1 MLLSTRKLLHF
12 NIKGKEERI
21 LPVLLCFQEED
32 LPYMNSNV
40 KQVLTEVKSIILDNL
55 SEIEK
60 KGHFD
65 GSSKSGLVLGYTLL
79 PASDFISTAYCCSM
93 RNESS
98 SYQLLQYNNNN
109 GSVSGPPVAKFSL
122 TLWVCPAEKS
132 YQLHS
137 LVSD

>member
-40 KQVLTEVKSIILDNL
+40 KQVLAEIKSIILNNL
-55 SEIEK
+55 TEIEK

-65 GSSKSGLVLGYTLL
+65 CSKSGLGLGYTLL
-79 PASDFISTAYCCSM
+79 PAGDFISTAYCCSM

-109 GSVSGPPVAKFSL
+109 GSISGPPVAKFSL
-122 TLWVCPAEKS
+122 TL
-132 YQLHS
+132 
-137 LVSD
+137 

>member
-12 NIKGKEERI
+12 NIKGTEERI
-21 LPVLLCFQEED
+21 LPVLLCLQEED
-32 LPYMNSNV
+32 LSYMNSNV
-40 KQVLTEVKSIILDNL
+40 KQVLTEIKSIILNNL

-60 KGHFD
+60 KGHLD
-65 GSSKSGLVLGYTLL
+65 CSKTGLGLGYTLL
-79 PASDFISTAYCCSM
+79 PAGDFISTAYCCSM

-98 SYQLLQYNNNN
+98 SYQLLQYN

-122 TLWVCPAEKS
+122 TLWICPAEKS

>member
-21 LPVLLCFQEED
+21 LPVLLCLQEED
-32 LPYMNSNV
+32 LPYMNGNV
-40 KQVLTEVKSIILDNL
+40 KQVLTEIKSIILDNL

-60 KGHFD
+60 KVQVD
-65 GSSKSGLVLGYTLL
+65 NSSKSGLGPGYTLL
-79 PASDFISTAYCCSM
+79 PAGDFISAAYCCSM

-98 SYQLLQYNNNN
+98 SYQLLQYNN

-122 TLWVCPAEKS
+122 TLWICPSEKS
-132 YQLHS
+132 HLLHS
-137 LVSD
+137 LVAE